1 MSLLALDRVT
11 VRRGP
16 CPVVDAVSLRLGPGE
31 LVGLLGPNGAGK
43 TTLMRAVLGLVPAE
57 GGIALGDAPLGSL
70 GPRAR
75 ALRAAYLPQEREI
88 AWPLAVEALVGLGRH
103 PHRSRGAA
111 LSPADR
117 AAVETAL
124 ARADAAHLRQRPATE
139 LSGGERA
146 RVLVARALA
155 QDAPLLLADEPTA
168 GLDPAHAI
176 GLMETFASLARTG
189 HGVLVSLHDLALAA
203 RHCHRIVLMEA
214 GRIVADGPPEAVLT
228 PGRLAATYGVTA
240 HVARDAH
247 GPIIVPTGR
256 IRP

>member
-1 MSLLALDRVT
+1 MTLLDLARVT
-11 VRRGP
+11 IRRGP
-16 CPVVDAVSLRLGPGE
+16 CPVVDAVSLRLGAGE

-43 TTLMRAVLGLVPAE
+43 TTLMRAILGLVPAE
-57 GGIALGDAPLGSL
+57 GAIALGDAPLAALASRR
-70 GPRAR
+70 RAHR
-75 ALRAAYLPQEREI
+75 VAYLPQEREI
-88 AWPLAVEALVGLGRH
+88 AWPLAVEALVALGRH
-103 PHRSRGAA
+103 PHRSRGAG
-111 LSPADR
+111 LSSADR

-124 ARADAAHLRQRPATE
+124 ARTDASHLRHRPATE

-176 GLMETFASLARTG
+176 GLMETFAGLAAEG
-189 HGVLVSLHDLALAA
+189 HGVLISLHDLALAA

-214 GRIVADGPPEAVLT
+214 GRIVADGPPEAVLS
-228 PGRLAATYGVTA
+228 PERLAATYGVTA

-256 IRP
+256 IAP